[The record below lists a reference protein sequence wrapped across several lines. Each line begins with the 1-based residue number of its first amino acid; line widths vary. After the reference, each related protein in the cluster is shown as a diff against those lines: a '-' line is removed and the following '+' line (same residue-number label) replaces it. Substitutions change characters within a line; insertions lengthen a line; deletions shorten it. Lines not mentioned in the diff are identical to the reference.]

1 MKKLFVVLITIVFAS
16 CSQDQNESV
25 APVAEASLS
34 VLNGKLLSFKD
45 DASFIKEYSVL
56 SELKSTKEIKS
67 WISKK
72 GHTSFLNS
80 SDASEGIQDSIIDNT
95 RVIYSDA
102 LKAIVNEESKFKI
115 SGKVIWLNERNL
127 YILTEK
133 DQDKNLLELKSV
145 KNDLDVYGSIFSL
158 SNSKQ
163 KNKDNLANRWVV
175 PNENR
180 VMTYVNNGPNDKR
193 YILDLFNETIVIN
206 NETVS
211 TKMFLRST
219 MQYKSCSFW
228 RCTYKNDNSTSR
240 SMQISVAHNW
250 VNELG
255 NVFNGVFYTGG
266 FSGTFTLL
274 LANANSSLQVPSFPI
289 NFSISGNVRTIGF
302 NGYVWNQPVSW
313 Y

>member
-1 MKKLFVVLITIVFAS
+1 MKRVLVMLVSVFFAS
-16 CSQDQNESV
+16 CSQDQVETVSSVEES
-25 APVAEASLS
+25 ALS
-34 VLNGKLLSFKD
+34 VLDGKLLSYKD
-45 DASFIKEYSVL
+45 DKSFVKEYSAL
-56 SELKSTKEIKS
+56 SELKNTKEIQS

-72 GHTSFLNS
+72 GHTSLLNA

-95 RVIYSDA
+95 RIIYSDA
-102 LKAIVNEESKFKI
+102 LKAIVNDESKFKI
-115 SGKVIWLNERNL
+115 NGKVLWLNERNL
-127 YILTEK
+127 YELTEK
-133 DQDKNLLELKSV
+133 DVNKNLSELKTV
-145 KNDLDVYGSIFSL
+145 KNELKVYGSIFSL

-163 KNKDNLANRWVV
+163 KIKDNLINRWVV

-180 VMTYVNNGPNDKR
+180 AMTYVNNGPNDKR

-228 RCTYKNDNSTSR
+228 RCTYKNDTVTVR
-240 SMQISVAHNW
+240 SMQLSVNHNW
-250 VNELG
+250 VNEL
-255 NVFNGVFYTGG
+255 NNLFNGVFYTGG

-274 LANANSSLQVPSFPI
+274 LANANSSLQVPSFPF
-289 NFSISGNVRTIGF
+289 NFSISGNVKTIGF
-302 NGYVWNQPVSW
+302 NGYVWNQSVSW